1 MLANIRAAEGSAI
14 LTVDMIEQQRRLLQ
28 CMSPLVALF
37 GHVTM
42 SDLSPQS
49 DPKRTLLVNDFDML
63 QKALL
68 CYS

>member
-1 MLANIRAAEGSAI
+1 M
-14 LTVDMIEQQRRLLQ
+14 
-28 CMSPLVALF
+28 ALF